1 MSSSPVFTLITGAS
15 MGIGRSL
22 ALACA
27 AQKRNVLLVAL
38 EAELLEPLCQKVRET
53 FGVEAHYFVADL
65 TISRDTRAVYEW
77 CTQNGFV
84 VNMLLSN
91 AGMGMSGLY
100 ERNDLSKYRS
110 MVLLNNMAAV
120 ELTYHFLPMLKAQ
133 SPSYLMY
140 TSSMEATIAIPYKAV
155 YSGSKHFLYGF
166 ALALKEE
173 LREFGVQ
180 VSVLCPGP
188 VATNA
193 GTRARIQTQGVM
205 ARLLTLDADE
215 VARIAL
221 NGLITGRQV
230 IVPGFWPALLER
242 VANTIPRRP
251 RMKIFH
257 HIFRQ
262 YKNIQG

>member
-1 MSSSPVFTLITGAS
+1 

-38 EAELLEPLCQKVRET
+38 EAELLKPLCLEVRNA

-65 TISRDTRAVYEW
+65 TKSQDIQTVYEW
-77 CTQNGFV
+77 CARNGFL

-100 ERNDLSKYRS
+100 ERNDLSKYRD
-110 MVLLNNMAAV
+110 MVLLNNLAAV
-120 ELTYHFLPMLKAQ
+120 ELTHHFLPMLKAQ

-155 YSGSKHFLYGF
+155 YTASKHFLYGF
-166 ALALKEE
+166 ALALREE

-193 GTRARIQTQGVM
+193 STRARIQTQGGM
-205 ARLLTLDADE
+205 AKLLTLDADK
-215 VARIAL
+215 VAQIAL
-221 NGLITGRQV
+221 QGLLAGQQV
-230 IVPGFWPALLER
+230 IVPGFWPTLLER
-242 VANTIPRRP
+242 IASLVPRGP
-251 RMKIFH
+251 RMRIFH
-257 HIFRQ
+257 RIFRR

>member
-1 MSSSPVFTLITGAS
+1 

-38 EAELLEPLCQKVRET
+38 EADLLEPLCREVRDT
-53 FGVEAHYFVADL
+53 FGVEARYFVADL
-65 TISRDTRAVYEW
+65 TNSQDVRAVYEW
-77 CTQNGFV
+77 CARNGFL

-133 SPSYLMY
+133 SPSHLMY

-155 YSGSKHFLYGF
+155 YSASKHFLYGF
-166 ALALKEE
+166 ALALREE

-193 GTRARIQTQGVM
+193 GTRARIQTQGGM
-205 ARLLTLDADE
+205 AKRLALDADE
-215 VARIAL
+215 VAQIAL
-221 NGLITGRQV
+221 RGLLAGRQV

-242 VANTIPRRP
+242 VAGLIPRGP

-262 YKNIQG
+262 YKNVQG